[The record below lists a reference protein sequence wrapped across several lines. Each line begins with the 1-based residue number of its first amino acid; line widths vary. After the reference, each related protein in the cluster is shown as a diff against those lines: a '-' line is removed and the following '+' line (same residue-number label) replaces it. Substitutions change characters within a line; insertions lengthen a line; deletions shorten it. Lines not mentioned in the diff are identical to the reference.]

1 MHGQRAGFEAV
12 VFGLGCAGD
21 HGADH
26 VGVALYRDVIAA
38 LAGVDAALLLHRA
51 VLAVGVGAVVTG

>member
-1 MHGQRAGFEAV
+1 MHGQRAGLEAV
-12 VFGLGCAGD
+12 VFGFGCAGD
-21 HGADH
+21 HGADE
-26 VGVALYRDVIAA
+26 VGVALDGDVVAA